1 MGEVFA
7 GRYELIDPIASGGMG
22 TVWRVLDRTDGQL
35 KAAKMLHQSD
45 AAMLLR
51 FVREQSLRIDHTHIV
66 TPQSWAGVDDR
77 VLFTMPLVAG
87 GSVSMLIRQ
96 YGALPPRW
104 IGRLVD
110 QTLQA
115 LEAVHAAGIV
125 HRDVKPGNL
134 LLEPTGRGVPHLR
147 LGDFGIAVPTDEAR
161 LTHIAMVIGTPG
173 YMPPEQQLGADPD
186 PSADIYALGM
196 VILEMLTATKPP
208 ARRGAGRVD
217 GPAHGRP
224 RTGRGHRPDR
234 DGFGVRRRG
243 PAERHRAPHPPGAAA
258 AAGAAARPGR
268 PDHRHRRLPA
278 DARAADGGTEPRAT
292 TPYPPPTAGPGSAT
306 MPPRLRLLR
315 RHRRAPRRRRST
327 SRSPRAGPGRRPGS
341 AAVADRRPARPRG
354 QRLAAD
360 RLARSHSAAATQHSQ
375 AGDAD
380 AETHRA
386 ARAPPRVAVVVAS
399 PSGVNG
405 LPDATAENSPSPTR

>member
-22 TVWRVLDRTDGQL
+22 TVWRVLDRADGEV
-35 KAAKMLHQSD
+35 KAAKMLRQSD

-66 TPQSWAGVDDR
+66 APQSWAGVDDR

-104 IGRLVD
+104 VGRLAD

-147 LGDFGIAVPTDEAR
+147 LTDFGIAVPTSEAR

-173 YMPPEQQLGADPD
+173 YMAPEQALGADPA

-196 VILEMLTATKPP
+196 VMVEMLTATKVPREP
-208 ARRGAGRVD
+208 GLLDIDAL
-217 GPAHGRP
+217 
-224 RTGRGHRPDR
+224 RTGEPDY
-234 DGFGVRRRG
+234 DAVLDL
-243 PAERHRAPHPPGAAA
+243 AAA
-258 AAGAAARPGR
+258 ASAHDPADRPTAAQLRTHPAMHRLLALP
-268 PDHRHRRLPA
+268 PDPADPITIGDVFPPLPA
-278 DARAADGGTEPRAT
+278 QDPSTGVRTVESPT
-292 TPYPPPTAGPGSAT
+292 TAY
-306 MPPRLRLLR
+306 
-315 RHRRAPRRRRST
+315 
-327 SRSPRAGPGRRPGS
+327 
-341 AAVADRRPARPRG
+341 
-354 QRLAAD
+354 
-360 RLARSHSAAATQHSQ
+360 
-375 AGDAD
+375 
-380 AETHRA
+380 
-386 ARAPPRVAVVVAS
+386 
-399 PSGVNG
+399 
-405 LPDATAENSPSPTR
+405 SPSPTPVTPPPPPPPPPPATVQHPIAAPARAGVLAPLLLLLAGVVGLVISGWLLFA

>member
-1 MGEVFA
+1 MREVFA

-22 TVWRVLDRTDGQL
+22 TVWRVLDRTDGQV
-35 KAAKMLHQSD
+35 KAAKVLHQSD

-51 FVREQSLRIDHTHIV
+51 FVREQSLRIDHTHVV

-87 GSVSMLIRQ
+87 GSVSQLIRR

-134 LLEPTGRGVPHLR
+134 LVEPTGRGVPHLR
-147 LGDFGIAVPTDEAR
+147 LTDFGIAVPTDEAR

-186 PSADIYALGM
+186 ASADIYALGR

-208 ARRGAGRVD
+208 RD
-217 GPAHGRP
+217 PADLDVATL
-224 RTGRGHRPDR
+224 RTGDPAR
-234 DGFGVRRRG
+234 DAVVDLIEAVSAYD
-243 PAERHRAPHPPGAAA
+243 P
-258 AAGAAARPGR
+258 AARPTATQLR
-268 PDHRHRRLPA
+268 AHPALRRLLDLPPDPA
-278 DARAADGGTEPRAT
+278 DPITITDVFPPLPGGTGGSGDTLARATAA
-292 TPYPPPTAGPGSAT
+292 YPPPTATPASMPT
-306 MPPRLRLLR
+306 IPPPPPPPPRTQEETLPP
-315 RHRRAPRRRRST
+315 APST
-327 SRSPRAGPGRRPGS
+327 PTRPG
-341 AAVADRRPARPRG
+341 G
-354 QRLAAD
+354 LAPV
-360 RLARSHSAAATQHSQ
+360 LLLVL
-375 AGDAD
+375 GLLGL
-380 AETHRA
+380 
-386 ARAPPRVAVVVAS
+386 VAS
-399 PSGVNG
+399 GWLLLG
-405 LPDATAENSPSPTR
+405 

>member
-22 TVWRVLDRTDGQL
+22 TVWRVFDRTDGQL

-186 PSADIYALGM
+186 PTADIYALGM
-196 VILEMLTATKPP
+196 VIVEMLTATKPP
-208 ARRGAGRVD
+208 RETVPVESMGL
-217 GPAHGRP
+217 
-224 RTGRGHRPDR
+224 RTGEPAR
-234 DGFGVRRRG
+234 DAVVDLIATASAYD
-243 PAERHRAPHPPGAAA
+243 P
-258 AAGAAARPGR
+258 AARPSATELRTHPGLQLLLELP
-268 PDHRHRRLPA
+268 PDPA
-278 DARAADGGTEPRAT
+278 DPITVTDVFPPMPERGEGGTEPRAT
-292 TPYPPPTAGPGSAT
+292 TSYPPPTAAPT
-306 MPPRLRLLR
+306 MPPPPPPPPPRTQEETIHQPLP
-315 RHRRAPRRRRST
+315 APA
-327 SRSPRAGPGRRPGS
+327 RAG
-341 AAVADRRPARPRG
+341 V
-354 QRLAAD
+354 LAP
-360 RLARSHSAAATQHSQ
+360 LLLL
-375 AGDAD
+375 
-380 AETHRA
+380 
-386 ARAPPRVAVVVAS
+386 VVGGLGLVV
-399 PSGVNG
+399 SGW
-405 LPDATAENSPSPTR
+405 LLIA

>member
-7 GRYELIDPIASGGMG
+7 GRYELIDLIAAGGMG
-22 TVWRVLDRTDGQL
+22 TVWRVHDRADGQL

-104 IGRLVD
+104 IGRLVE
-110 QTLQA
+110 QTLHA

-161 LTHIAMVIGTPG
+161 LTHVAMLIGTAG
-173 YMPPEQQLGADPD
+173 YMPPEQHLGADPD

-196 VILEMLTATKPP
+196 VVLEMLTATKPP
-208 ARRGAGRVD
+208 RE
-217 GPAHGRP
+217 PAP
-224 RTGRGHRPDR
+224 LDTSSLRTGDPAR
-234 DGFGVRRRG
+234 DAVVDLI
-243 PAERHRAPHPPGAAA
+243 AAA
-258 AAGAAARPGR
+258 TAYDPAARPTAAQLR
-268 PDHRHRRLPA
+268 AHPALRLLLELPPDPA
-278 DARAADGGTEPRAT
+278 DPITITDVFPPLPGTGVDPATAAF
-292 TPYPPPTAGPGSAT
+292 PPPAPTAAPTARPT
-306 MPPRLRLLR
+306 MPPPPPPPPPAR
-315 RHRRAPRRRRST
+315 RTHEETLHQP
-327 SRSPRAGPGRRPGS
+327 
-341 AAVADRRPARPRG
+341 RPAPVRPSV
-354 QRLAAD
+354 LAPVLLLVVGLLG
-360 RLARSHSAAATQHSQ
+360 LA
-375 AGDAD
+375 
-380 AETHRA
+380 
-386 ARAPPRVAVVVAS
+386 V
-399 PSGVNG
+399 SGWLLLG
-405 LPDATAENSPSPTR
+405 

>member
-87 GSVSMLIRQ
+87 GSVSMLLKK

-115 LEAVHAAGIV
+115 LEAVHEAGIV

-161 LTHIAMVIGTPG
+161 LTHVAMVIGTPG
-173 YMPPEQQLGADPD
+173 YMPPEQQHGADPH

-196 VILEMLTATKPP
+196 VTLELLTATKPP
-208 ARRGAGRVD
+208 REPVPVEPTVLRTGD
-217 GPAHGRP
+217 PAH
-224 RTGRGHRPDR
+224 DAVV
-234 DGFGVRRRG
+234 DLI
-243 PAERHRAPHPPGAAA
+243 AAMTSYDPT
-258 AAGAAARPGR
+258 ARPTASR
-268 PDHRHRRLPA
+268 LRAHPALRLLLELPPDPA
-278 DARAADGGTEPRAT
+278 DPISIDDVSPPLPERTGGTEPRAT
-292 TPYPPPTAGPGSAT
+292 APWPPPPSAPTPPPAMPPTMPPPPPT
-306 MPPRLRLLR
+306 
-315 RHRRAPRRRRST
+315 H
-327 SRSPRAGPGRRPGS
+327 
-341 AAVADRRPARPRG
+341 
-354 QRLAAD
+354 
-360 RLARSHSAAATQHSQ
+360 
-375 AGDAD
+375 
-380 AETHRA
+380 AETVHQPVT
-386 ARAPPRVAVVVAS
+386 APSSAGVLAPVLLLVVGLLGLAV
-399 PSGVNG
+399 SGWLLLG
-405 LPDATAENSPSPTR
+405 

>member
-22 TVWRVLDRTDGQL
+22 TVWRVRDRVDGQV
-35 KAAKMLHQSD
+35 KAAKMLNQSD

-66 TPQSWAGVDDR
+66 TPQSWAAVDDR

-87 GSVSMLIRQ
+87 GSVSQLLRK

-134 LLEPTGRGVPHLR
+134 LVEPTGRGVPHLR
-147 LGDFGIAVPTDEAR
+147 LTDFGIAVPTDEAR

-186 PSADIYALGM
+186 ASADIYALGR

-208 ARRGAGRVD
+208 RDPAAVDIAGL
-217 GPAHGRP
+217 
-224 RTGRGHRPDR
+224 RTGDPARDAVVDLIEATSSDDPAARPSATELR
-234 DGFGVRRRG
+234 AHPSLRRLLELPPD
-243 PAERHRAPHPPGAAA
+243 PADPIVITEVFPPLPSGTGGSGDTLPRATAPHPPPTTG
-258 AAGAAARPGR
+258 
-268 PDHRHRRLPA
+268 PA
-278 DARAADGGTEPRAT
+278 
-292 TPYPPPTAGPGSAT
+292 SAPT
-306 MPPRLRLLR
+306 MPPPPPP
-315 RHRRAPRRRRST
+315 PRR
-327 SRSPRAGPGRRPGS
+327 
-341 AAVADRRPARPRG
+341 
-354 QRLAAD
+354 
-360 RLARSHSAAATQHSQ
+360 TQE
-375 AGDAD
+375 
-380 AETHRA
+380 ET
-386 ARAPPRVAVVVAS
+386 V
-399 PSGVNG
+399 
-405 LPDATAENSPSPTR
+405 LPSPAAPIPAGVLAPVLLLVVGLLGLAVSGWLLLG

>member
-22 TVWRVLDRTDGQL
+22 TVWRVLDRMDGQV
-35 KAAKMLHQSD
+35 KAAKMLNQSD

-66 TPQSWAGVDDR
+66 TPQSWAGVDER

-147 LGDFGIAVPTDEAR
+147 LTDFGIAVPTDEAR
-161 LTHIAMVIGTPG
+161 LTHVAMVIGTPG

-186 PSADIYALGM
+186 ASADIYALGR
-196 VILEMLTATKPP
+196 VVLEMLTGTKPP
-208 ARRGAGRVD
+208 RDPAAVD
-217 GPAHGRP
+217 VAQL
-224 RTGRGHRPDR
+224 RTGDR
-234 DGFGVRRRG
+234 ARDAVVDLIE
-243 PAERHRAPHPPGAAA
+243 ATSSYD
-258 AAGAAARPGR
+258 AAARPTAAQLR
-268 PDHRHRRLPA
+268 THPALRLLLDLPPDPA
-278 DARAADGGTEPRAT
+278 DPITITDVFPPLPGSMGTFPRAT
-292 TPYPPPTAGPGSAT
+292 VGYPPPTGTGSSPTAL
-306 MPPRLRLLR
+306 PPPPPPPPPPPSRTQKETRLP
-315 RHRRAPRRRRST
+315 APPVPT
-327 SRSPRAGPGRRPGS
+327 RPG
-341 AAVADRRPARPRG
+341 V
-354 QRLAAD
+354 LAPV
-360 RLARSHSAAATQHSQ
+360 LLLVL
-375 AGDAD
+375 G
-380 AETHRA
+380 
-386 ARAPPRVAVVVAS
+386 VLGLVV
-399 PSGVNG
+399 SGWLLLG
-405 LPDATAENSPSPTR
+405 

>member
-22 TVWRVLDRTDGQL
+22 TVWRVLDRMDGQV
-35 KAAKMLHQSD
+35 KAAKMLNQSD

-87 GSVSMLIRQ
+87 GSVSTLMRK

-147 LGDFGIAVPTDEAR
+147 LTDFGIAVPTDEAR
-161 LTHIAMVIGTPG
+161 LTHVAMVIGTPG

-196 VILEMLTATKPP
+196 VVLEMLTATRPPREAAPFDPAPLRNGDPARDAVVDLIAAATAYDPEARPSATELRALPALRRLLDLPADPADPITVTDVFPPLPVAAGGGTVARATAAYPPPPPTGPSSAPTIPPPP
-208 ARRGAGRVD
+208 APPRRTQEETLHQLV
-217 GPAHGRP
+217 PSP
-224 RTGRGHRPDR
+224 
-234 DGFGVRRRG
+234 
-243 PAERHRAPHPPGAAA
+243 
-258 AAGAAARPGR
+258 ARPGVLA
-268 PDHRHRRLPA
+268 PV
-278 DARAADGGTEPRAT
+278 
-292 TPYPPPTAGPGSAT
+292 
-306 MPPRLRLLR
+306 LLLVI
-315 RHRRAPRRRRST
+315 
-327 SRSPRAGPGRRPGS
+327 GLLG
-341 AAVADRRPARPRG
+341 
-354 QRLAAD
+354 L
-360 RLARSHSAAATQHSQ
+360 
-375 AGDAD
+375 
-380 AETHRA
+380 
-386 ARAPPRVAVVVAS
+386 VV
-399 PSGVNG
+399 SGWLLLG
-405 LPDATAENSPSPTR
+405 

>member
-22 TVWRVLDRTDGQL
+22 TVWRVLDRMDGQV
-35 KAAKMLHQSD
+35 KAAKMLNQSD

-125 HRDVKPGNL
+125 HRDIKPGNL
-134 LLEPTGRGVPHLR
+134 LVEPTGRGVPHLR
-147 LGDFGIAVPTDEAR
+147 LTDFGIAVPTDEAR
-161 LTHIAMVIGTPG
+161 LTHVAMVIGTPG

-186 PSADIYALGM
+186 ASADIYALGR

-208 ARRGAGRVD
+208 RDPADVD
-217 GPAHGRP
+217 IAAL
-224 RTGRGHRPDR
+224 RTGDPAR
-234 DGFGVRRRG
+234 DAVVDLIEATSSYD
-243 PAERHRAPHPPGAAA
+243 PN
-258 AAGAAARPGR
+258 ARPSATELR
-268 PDHRHRRLPA
+268 THPSLQLLLELPPDPA
-278 DARAADGGTEPRAT
+278 DPITITDVFPPLPGSMGTFPRAT
-292 TPYPPPTAGPGSAT
+292 AAYPPPTAAGPSSAPT
-306 MPPRLRLLR
+306 MPPTPPTPPPPPP
-315 RHRRAPRRRRST
+315 PRTQEESLVP
-327 SRSPRAGPGRRPGS
+327 SVPAPGRRG
-341 AAVADRRPARPRG
+341 V
-354 QRLAAD
+354 LAPV
-360 RLARSHSAAATQHSQ
+360 LLMVL
-375 AGDAD
+375 G
-380 AETHRA
+380 
-386 ARAPPRVAVVVAS
+386 VLGLVV
-399 PSGVNG
+399 SGWLLLG
-405 LPDATAENSPSPTR
+405 